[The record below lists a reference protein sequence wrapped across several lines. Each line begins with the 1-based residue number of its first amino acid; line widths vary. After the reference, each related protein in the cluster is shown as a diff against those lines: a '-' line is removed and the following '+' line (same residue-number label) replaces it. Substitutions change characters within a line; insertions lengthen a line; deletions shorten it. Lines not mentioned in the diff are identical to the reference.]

1 MSTTTTNLSLNKP
14 AVGGD
19 AALWGGYLNTNCDTL
34 DAIFAPAGTGT
45 AVGLNVGSGK
55 TLTVGGTL
63 SVASGA
69 TSTFS
74 GKVGVGSAIVGPGNF
89 SVHQA
94 TNVNLI
100 VQTGTADAT
109 GLMLTAS
116 NDAYSAVV
124 PLQFR
129 GSYLNFTNTL
139 GSEVGRFDTNGYFLV
154 GYTTSNGA
162 YKLQVNSQ
170 IFATSSTIATSD
182 AKYKTNVAPL
192 VGALDLVGAL
202 NPVSFSWKP
211 HAVHAFDTSK
221 PTVGFLAQE
230 VQAALSGQPFVDS
243 VVKQSVCAM
252 PDGSQEPFLGIAEGN
267 LVAVLAAAIKE
278 LTAKLKAAGV
288 AGF

>member
-1 MSTTTTNLSLNKP
+1 MATTTTNLGLSKP
-14 AVGGD
+14 AVNGD
-19 AALWGGYLNTNCDTL
+19 ANLWGGYLNGNADLL
-34 DAIFAPAGTGT
+34 DAIFTPGGTGT
-45 AVGLNVGSGK
+45 SVGLNIGSGN
-55 TLTVGGTL
+55 TLAIGGTL

-69 TSTFS
+69 TSTFN
-74 GKVGVGSAIVGPGNF
+74 GKVGVGGAITGPGNF

-100 VQTGTADAT
+100 VQTGTVDAT
-109 GLMLTAS
+109 GLMLSAA
-116 NDAYSAVV
+116 NDAYSAIV

-129 GSYLNFTNTL
+129 GSYLNFTNGL
-139 GSEVGRFDTNGYFLV
+139 GEVGRFDTNGYLLV

-182 AKYKTNVAPL
+182 ANYKTNVTPL
-192 VGALDLVGAL
+192 TGALDMVNAL

-211 HAVHAFDTSK
+211 HAVHAFDTTK

-230 VQAALSGQPFVDS
+230 VKSALGELPFVDS
-243 VVKQSVCAM
+243 IVKQSVCTL

-267 LVAVLAAAIKE
+267 MVAILAAAVKE

-288 AGF
+288 SGF